1 MKPEAAKAPNRRLEC
16 PACGAIVV
24 IDNRTPASNAQEGEI
39 EAATIG
45 GAPGILFDEG
55 PYGLR
60 LLRKT
65 PTKEVWGLR
74 PISTLRPRK

>member
-1 MKPEAAKAPNRRLEC
+1 
-16 PACGAIVV
+16 V
-24 IDNRTPASNAQEGEI
+24 IENRTPASNAEEGEI
-39 EAATIG
+39 ETAAIG
-45 GAPGILFDEG
+45 ETPGILFDEG

-74 PISTLRPRK
+74 PISTLRRRG